1 MIKIRGGKYLHRQL
15 KQPSLEITR
24 STKDVCKEGMFN
36 SLGNIFNYS
45 FLDLFGGSGS
55 IGIEA
60 YSRGANPVYINDK
73 NKEAYKIILENLKS
87 LSITD
92 IKIFNLDYLNLLSL
106 LKDRNIK
113 FDIIFLDPPYKM
125 EINDEFINNILSFD
139 ILEKNGI
146 IIAETDYDL
155 SPILIEKY
163 QVKILKYGRSKIN
176 ILREKSWKL
185 LYILEVLIQ
194 LQMVI

>member
-36 SLGNIFNYS
+36 SLGNIFDYS

-92 IKIFNLDYLNLLSL
+92 IKIFNLDYLNMLSL

-163 QVKILKYGRSKIN
+163 NVKILKYGRSKIN
-176 ILREKSWKL
+176 ILRKKS
-185 LYILEVLIQ
+185 
-194 LQMVI
+194 

>member
-1 MIKIRGGKYLHRQL
+1 MIKIRGGKYLHRVL
-15 KQPSLEITR
+15 KQPPLEITR

-36 SLGNIFNYS
+36 SLGNIANYS

-60 YSRGANPVYINDK
+60 YSRGASPVYINDI
-73 NKEAYKIILENLKS
+73 NREAFKIIKENLNS
-87 LSITD
+87 LNITD
-92 IKIFNLDYLNLLSL
+92 IKIFNLDYKTLLAK
-106 LKDRNIK
+106 LKDNNIK

-125 EINDEFINNILSFD
+125 IINEEFLNEIIGYNIVNENS
-139 ILEKNGI
+139 I

-155 SPILIEKY
+155 DIKIIEKY

-176 ILREKSWKL
+176 IIRKSIWK
-185 LYILEVLIQ
+185 
-194 LQMVI
+194 

>member
-1 MIKIRGGKYLHRQL
+1 MIKIRGGKYLHRVL
-15 KQPSLEITR
+15 KQPPLEITR

-36 SLGNIFNYS
+36 SLGNITNHS

-73 NKEAYKIILENLKS
+73 NKEAYKIILENLNS
-87 LSITD
+87 LKITD
-92 IKIFNLDYLNLLSL
+92 IKTSNLDYKFL
-106 LKDRNIK
+106 LKMLHDKGIK

-125 EINDEFINNILSFD
+125 IIDENFINEILSYD
-139 ILEKNGI
+139 IIEKNGV
-146 IIAETDYDL
+146 IIAETDYEI
-155 SPILIEKY
+155 SSVLIEKY

-176 ILREKSWKL
+176 FLRNRIWK
-185 LYILEVLIQ
+185 
-194 LQMVI
+194 

>member
-1 MIKIRGGKYLHRQL
+1 MIKIRGGKYLHRVL
-15 KQPSLEITR
+15 KQPPLEITR

-60 YSRGANPVYINDK
+60 YSRGASPVYINDK
-73 NKEAYKIILENLKS
+73 NRDAYKIILGNLKS
-87 LSITD
+87 LNITD
-92 IKIFNLDYLNLLSL
+92 IKTSNLDYKIL
-106 LKDRNIK
+106 LKNCQEKEIK

-125 EINDEFINNILSFD
+125 IIDEDFINEVLSYNILQ
-139 ILEKNGI
+139 KNGI
-146 IIAETDYDL
+146 IIAETDYDI
-155 SPILIEKY
+155 SPVLIEKY

-176 ILREKSWKL
+176 IIRNILWK
-185 LYILEVLIQ
+185 
-194 LQMVI
+194 

>member
-1 MIKIRGGKYLHRQL
+1 
-15 KQPSLEITR
+15 
-24 STKDVCKEGMFN
+24 MFN

-73 NKEAYKIILENLKS
+73 NKEAYKIIIENLKS

-92 IKIFNLDYLNLLSL
+92 IKIFNLDYLNMLSL

-163 QVKILKYGRSKIN
+163 NVKILKYGRSKIN
-176 ILREKSWKL
+176 ILRKKS
-185 LYILEVLIQ
+185 
-194 LQMVI
+194 